1 VPLIEVHSQQFNNLP
16 DCAESPA
23 HTHVTAIN
31 QNINAVRSNI
41 TESQQTFDRL
51 IVELN
56 NTISETAKIFLG
68 NEYQFPVDCDL
79 NAVQNIRQ
87 LSVTAQTQTELELII
102 SNYTSWQYP
111 SLELNAVSNQ
121 WTAHMVSGDPLY
133 LMSQH
138 QELLDATIGTFNED
152 YQRRICP
159 YLMKGADLSFLP
171 QEQFGFVLVWN
182 YFNYLNM
189 AQIQQHL
196 ESMLKILRPGG
207 VLMFSYNNADTVIGA
222 RMAENN
228 IMSYAPYSLIFPLLQ
243 HLGLAII
250 RHQQRDSNVSWFEV
264 RRPGVLTTIK
274 SGQVLGELRAVGL

>member
-1 VPLIEVHSQQFNNLP
+1 
-16 DCAESPA
+16 
-23 HTHVTAIN
+23 
-31 QNINAVRSNI
+31 
-41 TESQQTFDRL
+41 
-51 IVELN
+51 
-56 NTISETAKIFLG
+56 
-68 NEYQFPVDCDL
+68 
-79 NAVQNIRQ
+79 
-87 LSVTAQTQTELELII
+87 
-102 SNYTSWQYP
+102 
-111 SLELNAVSNQ
+111 
-121 WTAHMVSGDPLY
+121 
-133 LMSQH
+133 MSQH
-138 QELLDATIGTFNED
+138 QELLDATIGTFTED